1 MWVLLGA
8 IALNGLAEEALFRG
22 FVFGHLRQA
31 GHSFRRAGF
40 VSLAIFGAVHLF
52 LFASNPFIVARL
64 ATLLAVTAAF
74 PFAFLYERAG
84 RTIWAGVLLHVAAH
98 AFRLIDIA
106 EDQML
111 AVGSAWI
118 VLQFGAVFLVFA
130 FRNNLLRLRAP
141 RIGPKQPAPAL
152 APRKADV

>member
-1 MWVLLGA
+1 M
-8 IALNGLAEEALFRG
+8 
-22 FVFGHLRQA
+22 
-31 GHSFRRAGF
+31 
-40 VSLAIFGAVHLF
+40 
-52 LFASNPFIVARL
+52 L
-64 ATLLAVTAAF
+64 ATLLAITAAF

-84 RTIWAGVLLHVAAH
+84 RTIWAGVILHVAAH

-141 RIGPKQPAPAL
+141 RIGPKQPAPAM